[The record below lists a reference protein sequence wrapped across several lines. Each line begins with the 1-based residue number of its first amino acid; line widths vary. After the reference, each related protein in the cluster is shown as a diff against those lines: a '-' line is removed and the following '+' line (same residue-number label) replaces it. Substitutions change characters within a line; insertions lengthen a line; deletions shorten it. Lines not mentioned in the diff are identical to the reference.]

1 MHHQESGE
9 EMDIFLNGK
18 GELAA
23 ALRNNGVLADEHI
36 LSRDVSSQMMNC
48 LCEAPRCLLVHNT
61 YTTKGDLTKYQSHSG
76 RFYFVLC
83 PGSNLFIQN
92 RLPDLL
98 LFLSP
103 ELSQNICL
111 GTDSLASNTKLS
123 LLEEIKIIQRHAP
136 DIPLGILLQWATL
149 NGARALGV
157 EHLYGSFE
165 KGKTPGVNLI
175 TGIDFDRM
183 LLTDEGKVKVLVY
196 CPNSPRLFR

>member
-1 MHHQESGE
+1 M
-9 EMDIFLNGK
+9 
-18 GELAA
+18 
-23 ALRNNGVLADEHI
+23 
-36 LSRDVSSQMMNC
+36 
-48 LCEAPRCLLVHNT
+48 LVHNT
-61 YTTKGDLTKYQSHSG
+61 FSTKNDLLKYSSKPE

-92 RLPDLL
+92 RLPNLQ
-98 LFLSP
+98 LFSSQ

-123 LLEEIKIIQRHAP
+123 ILEEMKIIQQHAP
-136 DIPLGILLQWATL
+136 EIPLEMLMQWATF

-183 LLTDEGKVKVLVY
+183 QFTGETGVNVIG
-196 CPNSPRLFR
+196 